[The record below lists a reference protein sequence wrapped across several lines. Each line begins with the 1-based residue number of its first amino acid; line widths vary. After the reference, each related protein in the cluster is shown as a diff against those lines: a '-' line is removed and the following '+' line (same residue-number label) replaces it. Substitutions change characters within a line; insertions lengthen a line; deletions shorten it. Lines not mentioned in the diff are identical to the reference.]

1 METDGEWRIPVK
13 RSPLVIVVV
22 AFVVA
27 VMLYFGFHQARR
39 PGVAGAKLTGSTL
52 APDFSLESLD
62 GKTVRLSDLRGKAV
76 LLNFW
81 ATWCGPCKI
90 EMPWFV
96 DLQKQYGSQ
105 GLQIVG
111 VAMDDASKEDIAKFA
126 KDMGV
131 NYPILIGKE
140 AVGDQYGGVPA
151 LPESFLIS
159 RDGKIVDKIVGL
171 IGKGE
176 IEDAVKKTLTA
187 GPATSQTS
195 ASISTEPSRPQR

>member
-1 METDGEWRIPVK
+1 
-13 RSPLVIVVV
+13 V

-27 VMLYFGFHQARR
+27 LMLYYGYHQARHS
-39 PGVAGAKLTGSTL
+39 GVASAHLTRPTV

-62 GKTVRLSDLRGKAV
+62 GATMRLSDLRGKAV

-111 VAMDDASKEDIAKFA
+111 VAMDDASKEDIGKFA

-140 AVGDQYGGVPA
+140 AVGQQYGGVNA
-151 LPESFLIS
+151 LPETFLIS
-159 RDGKIVDKIVGL
+159 RDGRIVDKIIGL
-171 IGKGE
+171 ESKSE
-176 IEDAVKKTLTA
+176 IEDAIKKALDTRST
-187 GPATSQTS
+187 PATSQAS
-195 ASISTEPSRPQR
+195 ASGTATSQPQR

>member
-1 METDGEWRIPVK
+1 VK
-13 RSPLVIVVV
+13 RSPLSLVVV
-22 AFVVA
+22 AFIVA
-27 VMLYFGFHQARR
+27 LMLYFGYHQVRH
-39 PGVAGAKLTGSTL
+39 PGVASARITQSTV

-62 GKTVRLSDLRGKAV
+62 GPTMRLSDLRGKAV

-96 DLQKQYGSQ
+96 DLQKQYGPQ

-111 VAMDDASKEDIAKFA
+111 VAMDDASKADIAKFA

-140 AVGDQYGGVPA
+140 SVGDQYGGVPA
-151 LPESFLIS
+151 LPETFLIG
-159 RDGKIVDKIVGL
+159 RDGKIVDKIIGL
-171 IGKGE
+171 KGKGE
-176 IEDAVKKTLTA
+176 IEDSIKKALDTRPAASQAAASENTA
-187 GPATSQTS
+187 TPQ
-195 ASISTEPSRPQR
+195 PQR

>member
-1 METDGEWRIPVK
+1 VK
-13 RSPLVIVVV
+13 RNPMVLVVV
-22 AFVVA
+22 ALVVA
-27 VMLYFGFHQARR
+27 LMLYVGFHMARR
-39 PGVAGAKLTGSTL
+39 TGSTPRIAKSTV

-62 GKTVRLSDLRGKAV
+62 GKSVRLSDLRGKAV

-96 DLQKQYGSQ
+96 ELQNQYGAQ
-105 GLQIVG
+105 GLQVIG

-140 AVGDQYGGVPA
+140 SIGDQYGGIPA
-151 LPESFLIS
+151 LPESFFIG
-159 RDGKIVDKIVGL
+159 RDGKMVDKIIGL
-171 IGKGE
+171 KGKGE
-176 IEDAVKKTLTA
+176 IEDAVKKALDTH
-187 GPATSQTS
+187 PASSQ
-195 ASISTEPSRPQR
+195 AAAVPAQDAQPQK

>member
-1 METDGEWRIPVK
+1 VK
-13 RSPLVIVVV
+13 RNPLALVFV

-27 VMLYFGFHQARR
+27 LCLYVGYHKARR
-39 PGVAGAKLTGSTL
+39 YGPSFAPRITTSTV
-52 APDFSLESLD
+52 APDFSLEALD
-62 GKTVRLSDLRGKAV
+62 GKTTRLSDYRGKAV

-96 DLQKQYGSQ
+96 ELQNQYASK

-111 VAMDDASKEDIAKFA
+111 VAMDDASKEDISKFA

-140 AVGDQYGGVPA
+140 SVGDQYGGVPA
-151 LPESFLIS
+151 LPETFLIG
-159 RDGKIVDKIVGL
+159 RDGKIVDKILGL
-171 IGKGE
+171 RGKAE
-176 IEDAVKKTLTA
+176 IEDAIKRALNTK
-187 GPATSQTS
+187 PASSQASAAQNHPTSK
-195 ASISTEPSRPQR
+195 